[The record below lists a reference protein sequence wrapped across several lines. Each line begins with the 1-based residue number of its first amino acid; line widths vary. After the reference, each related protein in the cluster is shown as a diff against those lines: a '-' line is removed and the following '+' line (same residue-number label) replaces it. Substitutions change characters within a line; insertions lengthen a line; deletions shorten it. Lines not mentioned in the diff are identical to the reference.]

1 MEPSNEAIMIVGCTQ
16 AACKCMELAG
26 PGATLHPRCFE
37 QIWLFEGAP
46 HEALCKVAKELMR
59 KRLAA
64 GEHLFR
70 QGDRADSIYLIK
82 MGSVKLWKITE
93 DGRSVTL
100 DIRKAG
106 DLLGESVLLE
116 QGTYPVGATCL
127 EPTLTCGFDRM
138 TFEALVT
145 NYPDVGLVV
154 IRNLSRRIQ
163 QLSGKVGALSEPN
176 LEDRLYEVLVNV
188 AWEVGARAPGGWTI
202 AFALTHEEIG
212 FLVGAHRVS
221 VTRALGRLRDTGK
234 IRMSGKQLFVRNS
247 ATPR

>member
-1 MEPSNEAIMIVGCTQ
+1 MSNGC
-16 AACKCMELAG
+16 ASDACKCIELAG
-26 PGATLHPRCFE
+26 PGAVLHSRCFE

-46 HEALCKVAKELMR
+46 HEALCEVAKKLVR

-64 GEHLFR
+64 GEDLFR
-70 QGDRADSIYLIK
+70 QGERADSIYLIK

-93 DGRSVTL
+93 EGRSVTL

-116 QGTYPVGATCL
+116 EGTYPVGATCL
-127 EPTLTCGFDRM
+127 EPTFTCGFDKK
-138 TFEALVT
+138 TFEALVLGH
-145 NYPDVGLVV
+145 PDIGLVV

-188 AWEVGARAPGGWTI
+188 AWEVGARTPGGWTI
-202 AFALTHEEIG
+202 AFPLTHEEIG

-221 VTRALGRLRDTGK
+221 VSRTLARLRDLGK
-234 IRMSGKQLFVRNS
+234 IRTSGRQLFIRDLA
-247 ATPR
+247 ATS

>member
-1 MEPSNEAIMIVGCTQ
+1 MISGCAQ
-16 AACKCMELAG
+16 EACKCMELAG
-26 PGATLHPRCFE
+26 PGAALHPRCFE

-59 KRLAA
+59 KSLGA
-64 GEHLFR
+64 GEDLFR

-116 QGTYPVGATCL
+116 EGIYPVGATCL

-138 TFEALVT
+138 TFETLVT
-145 NYPDVGLVV
+145 SHPDVGLVV

-188 AWEVGARAPGGWTI
+188 ACEVGARAPGGWTI
-202 AFALTHEEIG
+202 AFPLTHEEIG

-234 IRMSGKQLFVRNS
+234 IRMAGKQLFVRNL
-247 ATPR
+247 TTTR

>member
-1 MEPSNEAIMIVGCTQ
+1 MNNECASD
-16 AACKCMELAG
+16 ACKCMQLAG
-26 PGATLHPRCFE
+26 PGAATHPRCFE

-46 HEALCKVAKELMR
+46 HETLCAVAEKLVR
-59 KRLAA
+59 KKLAV
-64 GEHLFR
+64 GEDLFR

-82 MGSVKLWKITE
+82 MGSVKLWKLTE
-93 DGRSVTL
+93 EGRIVTL

-116 QGTYPVGATCL
+116 EGSYPVGATCL
-127 EPTLTCGFDRM
+127 EPTLTCGFDKA
-138 TFEALVT
+138 TFEGLVL
-145 NYPDVGLVV
+145 NHPDVGLVV

-188 AWEVGARAPGGWTI
+188 ALEVGAPTLGGRTI
-202 AFALTHEEIG
+202 AFPLTHEEMG

-221 VTRALGRLRDTGK
+221 VTRALARLRDTGK
-234 IRMSGKQLFVRNS
+234 IRTSGKQLFVRD
-247 ATPR
+247 AVVMG

>member
-1 MEPSNEAIMIVGCTQ
+1 MSSGCASDT
-16 AACKCMELAG
+16 CKCMELAS

-46 HEALCKVAKELMR
+46 HEALCAV
-59 KRLAA
+59 A
-64 GEHLFR
+64 GELVRRKLGTGDDLFR
-70 QGDRADSIYLIK
+70 QGQHADSIYLIK

-116 QGTYPVGATCL
+116 EGTYPVGATCL
-127 EPTLTCGFDRM
+127 EPTLTCGFDKA
-138 TFEALVT
+138 TFEALVLKH
-145 NYPDVGLVV
+145 PDVGLVV
-154 IRNLSRRIQ
+154 IRNLSRRVQ

-188 AWEVGARAPGGWTI
+188 AWEVGARAPGGWNI
-202 AFALTHEEIG
+202 AFPLTHEEIG

-221 VTRALGRLRDTGK
+221 VTRALARLRDMGK
-234 IRMSGKQLFVRNS
+234 IRTSGKQLFIRDF
-247 ATPR
+247 ATPAS

>member
-1 MEPSNEAIMIVGCTQ
+1 MSTGCAQ
-16 AACKCMELAG
+16 QGCQCMELAG
-26 PGATLHPRCFE
+26 PGAIPHPRCFE

-46 HEALCKVAKELMR
+46 QEALCKIAKELIRR
-59 KRLAA
+59 KLGA
-64 GEHLFR
+64 GEDLFR

-116 QGTYPVGATCL
+116 EGAYPMGATCL
-127 EPTLTCGFDRM
+127 EPTLTCGFDRT
-138 TFEALVT
+138 TFETLVT
-145 NYPDVGLVV
+145 NHPDVGLVV

-188 AWEVGARAPGGWTI
+188 AWEVGSRAPGGWTI
-202 AFALTHEEIG
+202 AFPLTHEEIG

-234 IRMSGKQLFVRNS
+234 IRMSGKQLFVRNL
-247 ATPR
+247 ATSG